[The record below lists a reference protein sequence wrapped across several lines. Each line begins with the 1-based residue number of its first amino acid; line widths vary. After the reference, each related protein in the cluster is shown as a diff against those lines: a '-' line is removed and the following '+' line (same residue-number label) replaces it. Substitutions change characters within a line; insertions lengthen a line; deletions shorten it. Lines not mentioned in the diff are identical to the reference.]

1 MKLNCLHNNDHT
13 METSISKGLGK
24 YGSCILSRKWN
35 KGFLSIVIMVREI
48 LVYGFCLLFRQKKA
62 ILAHETEMFFASK
75 EEYHLQT
82 AHSAV
87 SLKHDPPVG

>member
-1 MKLNCLHNNDHT
+1 MK
-13 METSISKGLGK
+13 EKSYSQGLGK

-35 KGFLSIVIMVREI
+35 KGFLSIIIMVGEI
-48 LVYGFCLLFRQKKA
+48 LVFGLRLLFRQNKA
-62 ILAHETEMFFASK
+62 IPLHETEMIFASK

-87 SLKHDPPVG
+87 SLKPDPPGG

>member
-1 MKLNCLHNNDHT
+1 MELNGIT
-13 METSISKGLGK
+13 MGKQFSKGFGK
-24 YGSCILSRKWN
+24 YGSCVLSRKWN

-48 LVYGFCLLFRQKKA
+48 LVYGWRLLFRHKKT

-87 SLKHDPPVG
+87 SLKPDPPVG